1 MFVVGCREEENICV
15 IQNRSTQDA
24 FDESV
29 LVYKLSLASLHRD
42 KHRY

>member
-1 MFVVGCREEENICV
+1 MFVVGCREEETICV

-29 LVYKLSLASLHRD
+29 LVYKLSLAILHRD